1 MNPAEET
8 RGFAAGI
15 RAFLDGFGA
24 ARRPGLGRY
33 TWLPALVSLVVIV
46 TGLWLTFDYVDRFA
60 AWLTAYLPEWL
71 AFLTVL
77 IVPLLYLLGVLAG
90 TWLFALLAVL
100 IASPFLGDLSIA
112 VERAA
117 FGSGPPQPP
126 SLWVGAV
133 AALGRELRKLG
144 YYLPRL
150 LLVLVLSLIPLVNA
164 LAPLLWFLF
173 GAWILAV
180 QFCDYPTENRRRPFA
195 DTVALLGAH
204 RGAAL
209 GYGACA
215 TLAMAIPLVN
225 FLLIPVAVAG
235 GTLLWRRLHGA
246 TGPD

>member
-1 MNPAEET
+1 MGLAD
-8 RGFAAGI
+8 GI
-15 RAFLDGFGA
+15 RAFLDGLRA
-24 ARRPGLGRY
+24 ARAPGLGRY

-46 TGLWLTFDYVDRFA
+46 SGLGVTFSYMDDLS
-60 AWLTAYLPEWL
+60 AWLAGNLPGWL
-71 AFLTVL
+71 EFLNL
-77 IVPLLYLLGVLAG
+77 ILVPLLYLLGVLAG

-112 VERAA
+112 VERRT
-117 FGSGPPQPP
+117 FGDGPPQPP
-126 SLWVGAV
+126 SLWAGAL
-133 AALGRELRKLG
+133 AALGRELRKLT

-150 LLVLVLSLIPLVNA
+150 LLVFLATLIPLVNA

-195 DTVALLGAH
+195 DTLALLKRH

-225 FLLIPVAVAG
+225 FLLIPGAVAG
-235 GTLLWRRLHGA
+235 GTLLWRRLEA
-246 TGPD
+246 TPH